1 MSSFMPTG
9 LVRYQHTG
17 NFHFITFSCYRRQPL
32 FAASSGYQIFEQ
44 ELEKVRQ
51 RHGFV
56 VAGYVVMPEHVHVL
70 VSEPR
75 TVPLSVALQ
84 VLKQQVSRELKRPGD
99 IRFGQR
105 RYYGFNVWNHDKTVE
120 KLKYMHRNPVRR
132 GLAARPEAWLWSSFR
147 HYLTGKTGTV
157 GIESHWTAWRRVH
170 PEASAPPTLP
180 KTGEG

>member
-1 MSSFMPTG
+1 MPTG
-9 LVRYQHTG
+9 LVRYRHTG

-56 VAGYVVMPEHVHVL
+56 VAEYVVMPEHVHVL

-99 IRFGQR
+99 I
-105 RYYGFNVWNHDKTVE
+105 
-120 KLKYMHRNPVRR
+120 
-132 GLAARPEAWLWSSFR
+132 
-147 HYLTGKTGTV
+147 
-157 GIESHWTAWRRVH
+157 
-170 PEASAPPTLP
+170 
-180 KTGEG
+180 